1 MPPQRC
7 LADAF
12 AGAFERS
19 AKLAR
24 PSANVVLEGIMRL
37 WIALVV
43 APAALLGCN
52 SRPELADA
60 GRAASDALAPD
71 QAGRVLAKV
80 GDRTITLGDYAA
92 ALEHMDPF
100 DRLRYES
107 AERRKALLGEMIDV
121 MLLADEARER
131 GYDKDPVTQQEI
143 REILRDAVLKQAR
156 AALPRPSEIPED
168 EVRAY
173 YEAHRADFRD
183 PERRR
188 VSAVVLTSETAAASV
203 IEALNKNPAAWGD
216 LVRTR
221 SVDPQSKADV
231 PPELA
236 GDLGFVSP
244 PGDPRG
250 TSPRIPAEVRVTV
263 FELENVGDVA
273 LRPVRAEGKVY
284 VVKLAGKTA
293 PQDRTL
299 QDAERSVRV
308 KLAQDR
314 INARQAELLA
324 ELRKQY
330 PVQID
335 DAALAAV
342 KVEMG
347 DGGRD

>member
-1 MPPQRC
+1 MPPVRPC
-7 LADAF
+7 VRAF
-12 AGAFERS
+12 IS
-19 AKLAR
+19 ALAR
-24 PSANVVLEGIMRL
+24 PSANVVLEAIMRL
-37 WIALVV
+37 WIALLV
-43 APAALLGCN
+43 ALCAPSWGCK
-52 SRPELADA
+52 SRTDLADA
-60 GRAASDALAPD
+60 GGASSDALASD
-71 QAGRVLAKV
+71 QAGRVLARV

-107 AERRKALLGEMIDV
+107 PERRKALLGEMIDV
-121 MLLADEARER
+121 MLLADEARQQ

-143 REILRDAVLKQAR
+143 REILRDGVLKQTR
-156 AALPRPSEIPED
+156 EGLPRPSEIPED

-188 VSAVVLTSETAAASV
+188 VSTIVVTSETAASSV
-203 IEALNKNPAAWGD
+203 IDALKKNPAAWGD
-216 LVRTR
+216 LVRSR

-250 TSPRIPAEVRVTV
+250 TSLRIPAEVRAAV
-263 FELENVGDVA
+263 FELEHVGDVA
-273 LRPVRAEGKVY
+273 PGPVRSGANVY
-284 VVKLAGKTA
+284 VIKLAGKTA
-293 PQDRTL
+293 PQDRSL

-308 KLAQDR
+308 KLAQDKM
-314 INARQAELLA
+314 NERQAELLS

-335 DAALAAV
+335 ERALAAV
-342 KVEMG
+342 KVEMD

>member
-1 MPPQRC
+1 
-7 LADAF
+7 
-12 AGAFERS
+12 
-19 AKLAR
+19 
-24 PSANVVLEGIMRL
+24 MRL
-37 WIALVV
+37 WIALLVGL
-43 APAALLGCN
+43 ATLWGCN
-52 SRPELADA
+52 SRTDVADA
-60 GRAASDALAPD
+60 GGAASDALAAN
-71 QAGRVLAKV
+71 QAARVLAKV

-107 AERRKALLGEMIDV
+107 PERRKALLAEMIDV
-121 MLLADEARER
+121 MLLADEAREQ
-131 GYDKDPVTQQEI
+131 GYDKDPMTQQEI

-156 AALPRPSEIPED
+156 EALPRPSEIPED
-168 EVRAY
+168 EVRLY

-188 VSAVVLTSETAAASV
+188 VSAIVLTSETAASSV
-203 IEALNKNPAAWGD
+203 IDALKKNPAAWGE

-250 TSPRIPAEVRVTV
+250 TSPRIPAEVRAAV
-263 FELENVGDVA
+263 FELEHVGDVA
-273 LRPVRAEGKVY
+273 SLPVRAEGKVY
-284 VVKLAGKTA
+284 VLKLAGKTA

-314 INARQAELLA
+314 MKAREAELLD

-335 DAALAAV
+335 ELALAAV
-342 KVEMG
+342 KVEMS